1 MSKGMPVE
9 SKIIDLI
16 FESVPIVVLGMF
28 ASFAAL
34 LTSKRHLSI
43 RVGLG
48 VFATASMIVLATD
61 MIAMEHGSSVNMRIF
76 FGVAAGFCA
85 RDLVAVLRERYK
97 KFIEKRLT

>member
-1 MSKGMPVE
+1 MAKGILVE

-48 VFATASMIVLATD
+48 VFATVMVVCLVWA
-61 MIAMEHGSSVNMRIF
+61 GSVMR
-76 FGVAAGFCA
+76 
-85 RDLVAVLRERYK
+85 
-97 KFIEKRLT
+97 KR